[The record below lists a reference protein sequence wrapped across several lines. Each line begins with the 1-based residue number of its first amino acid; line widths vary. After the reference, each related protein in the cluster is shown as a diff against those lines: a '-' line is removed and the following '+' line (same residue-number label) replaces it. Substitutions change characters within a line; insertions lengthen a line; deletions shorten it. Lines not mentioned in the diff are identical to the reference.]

1 MQKTLVTRAE
11 RLPVIRKSWRSHR
24 RIAEFRM
31 RPEVRP
37 ALILHIAPR
46 RFKSIVIT
54 ALGNF
59 VNSRRWRWSRV
70 NNFPLCTTRQ
80 S

>member
-1 MQKTLVTRAE
+1 
-11 RLPVIRKSWRSHR
+11 
-24 RIAEFRM
+24 M

-54 ALGNF
+54 TLGNF
-59 VNSRRWRWSRV
+59 VNSRWRRPRV
-70 NNFPLCTTRQ
+70 YNFPWCATRQ
-80 S
+80 SQRQ

>member
-1 MQKTLVTRAE
+1 
-11 RLPVIRKSWRSHR
+11 
-24 RIAEFRM
+24 M

-54 ALGNF
+54 TLGNF
-59 VNSRRWRWSRV
+59 VNSRWRRRPRV
-70 NNFPLCTTRQ
+70 NNRPLCATRQ
-80 S
+80 SQRQ

>member
-1 MQKTLVTRAE
+1 
-11 RLPVIRKSWRSHR
+11 
-24 RIAEFRM
+24 M

-54 ALGNF
+54 TLGNF
-59 VNSRRWRWSRV
+59 VNCRRWRRPRV
-70 NNFPLCTTRQ
+70 NNFPLCATRQ